1 MVDIHSHICYGVDDG
16 SRSLDETLAMLKI
29 AIDGGTT
36 DIVATPHSDL
46 KFHFNPALIRER
58 IAEIQTAIGDG
69 IRIHRGC
76 DFHLFFDN
84 IRNCLEDRSNYTING
99 RRYLMVEFAD
109 SSIPKT
115 INDVFTSML
124 QKNITPVI
132 THPERNALLMGR
144 TADMVRWIRLGCLVQ
159 VTAASFTGRFGKSA
173 EANARR
179 LMDRKMVHF
188 VASDAHDTE
197 WRPPDLREARR
208 LVTDGWGEDVAERLF
223 ETYPRIALTDEYID
237 CEDPEDVTE
246 KKSFFGFLK
255 KAPGR

>member
-16 SRSLDETLAMLKI
+16 SRSIEESLEMLQI
-29 AIDGGTT
+29 ASEGGTT

-46 KFHFNPALIRER
+46 KFHFNPQLVRER
-58 IAEIQTAIGDG
+58 IAGMQERIGDK

-84 IRNCLEDRSNYTING
+84 IRNCLADRSNYTING
-99 RRYLMVEFAD
+99 KRYLMVEFAD

-115 INDVFTSML
+115 INDVFTSFL

-144 TADMVRWIRLGCLVQ
+144 VGDMVRWVRSGCLIQ
-159 VTAASFTGRFGKSA
+159 VTGSSFTGRFGKSA
-173 EANARR
+173 EANARK
-179 LMDRKMVHF
+179 LMDQRMVHF

-197 WRPPDLREARR
+197 WRPPDLREARKI
-208 LVTDGWGEDVAERLF
+208 VADGWGEDVAERLF

-237 CEDPEDVTE
+237 CEDPEDVAE

-255 KAPGR
+255 KAHS